1 MQLICEGHQQIEAD
15 QHVQLV
21 QNKPVMREE
30 PVLVGDTAVDG
41 SGCSIYG
48 TVMKD
53 AGVYRMWY
61 QAWPRTWNLVDSSAV
76 ACVESDD
83 GINWRRPVYGL
94 VACGGTTANHLTDLP
109 FHCPSVFLDPHGSA
123 EARYRAVGFMRDAMY
138 GYRMAHSAD
147 GLHWIVEPDMLWPL
161 ADVIISAW
169 DPTHNC
175 ALIAMKS
182 GTRRGVLARRT
193 FFLSEW
199 TQGHLTPPALTWCP
213 DEYDDLQAQ
222 MRGFLSADY
231 YGLGMMP
238 TDTETAVGFLW
249 NFRHQPPVSVCGG
262 TGRVDLSLVY
272 RTERWGRWQHVSGRP
287 DWFSAEEAPSW
298 GRGGLY
304 TASTPIHVDDETR
317 LYVSGTIDRH
327 GACGLRNYEDTM
339 RIAAA
344 EGGFARIGLLSW
356 RRDRLLGYTALW
368 DGIVI
373 LKPVLGGDHPA
384 VLALNVDT
392 GDRGHV
398 RVRLLKQVNWERI
411 PLDGYGFEDCETIS
425 GDHQNVE
432 VRWKGQASLPI
443 LPAETPLVAEVEL
456 TRATLWA
463 FDFSAPT
470 IC

>member
-1 MQLICEGHQQIEAD
+1 M
-15 QHVQLV
+15 
-21 QNKPVMREE
+21 
-30 PVLVGDTAVDG
+30 
-41 SGCSIYG
+41 
-48 TVMKD
+48 
-53 AGVYRMWY
+53 
-61 QAWPRTWNLVDSSAV
+61 
-76 ACVESDD
+76 
-83 GINWRRPVYGL
+83 
-94 VACGGTTANHLTDLP
+94 
-109 FHCPSVFLDPHGSA
+109 
-123 EARYRAVGFMRDAMY
+123 
-138 GYRMAHSAD
+138 
-147 GLHWIVEPDMLWPL
+147 
-161 ADVIISAW
+161 
-169 DPTHNC
+169 
-175 ALIAMKS
+175 
-182 GTRRGVLARRT
+182 
-193 FFLSEW
+193 
-199 TQGHLTPPALTWCP
+199 
-213 DEYDDLQAQ
+213 
-222 MRGFLSADY
+222 
-231 YGLGMMP
+231 
-238 TDTETAVGFLW
+238 
-249 NFRHQPPVSVCGG
+249 
-262 TGRVDLSLVY
+262 
-272 RTERWGRWQHVSGRP
+272 
-287 DWFSAEEAPSW
+287 
-298 GRGGLY
+298 Y